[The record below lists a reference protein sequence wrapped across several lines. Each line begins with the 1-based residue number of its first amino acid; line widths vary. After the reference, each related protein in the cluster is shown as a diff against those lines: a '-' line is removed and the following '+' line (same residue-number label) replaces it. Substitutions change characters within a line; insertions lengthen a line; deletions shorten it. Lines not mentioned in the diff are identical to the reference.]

1 MHAPLLVEVSA
12 VKKAAVVEDEPT
24 AFYPSAAWHTR
35 SVTSQA
41 PAGGDVHAVR
51 AVVETFRFP
60 SGLMPRALIGAK
72 YRPGPGSQL
81 SVEVGSSRDPWN
93 APKVCVSRLWLHPFR
108 AGLPEEYVAA
118 VLEGLADPALP
129 PGVVSVDRAG
139 HDEANSSPE
148 AFFDAARL
156 LASVLRTM
164 LVTDDVEPVVREV
177 VTAWR

>member
-1 MHAPLLVEVSA
+1 MNAPLLVEVSA
-12 VKKAAVVEDEPT
+12 VKKAAVIEDEPT
-24 AFYPSAAWHTR
+24 AFYSSAAWHTR
-35 SVTSQA
+35 SVVSQA
-41 PAGGDVHAVR
+41 TAGDPHAVR

-60 SGLMPRALIGAK
+60 SGLMPRALLGAK
-72 YRPGPGSQL
+72 YRPGPGTQL

-108 AGLPEEYVAA
+108 AALPEEYVAA
-118 VLEGLADPALP
+118 VLDGLADPSLP

-139 HDEANSSPE
+139 HDEANSSPQ

-156 LASVLRTM
+156 LATVLLT
-164 LVTDDVEPVVREV
+164 LQVTDDLEPVVRDI